1 VKIKSFIVLHGD
13 GSASKCTKLICFNPF
28 TAVHCI
34 NRTVNLAL
42 KCEIWNPLAW
52 SMSKDLHQN
61 AQNRKSV
68 CCSLVSWPMPL
79 NKEFAL
85 NNGLVEC
92 SGLLSNTSVQT
103 VKRESV
109 NHHRSVSNLRWQ
121 FMQNK
126 THFWLKMYYL
136 FDKTCVQHRKLA
148 QISNLKKWKVILVEF
163 PLPCLARVLAESGF
177 FNFIRVVRQWY
188 GLWHVLSFQLINSK
202 TKWK

>member
-1 VKIKSFIVLHGD
+1 MKIKSFTVLHGD

-34 NRTVNLAL
+34 NLAL
-42 KCEIWNPLAW
+42 KCEIWNLLAW

-61 AQNRKSV
+61 AQYRKSV
-68 CCSLVSWPMPL
+68 CCSLVSWPMTL
-79 NKEFAL
+79 NKEFGF
-85 NNGLVEC
+85 NNGLDEC
-92 SGLLSNTSVQT
+92 SGLLSNTSVKI

-109 NHHRSVSNLRWQ
+109 NHHESVSNLHWQ
-121 FMQNK
+121 FIQNK

-136 FDKTCVQHRKLA
+136 FDKTCVQHWKSA
-148 QISNLKKWKVILVEF
+148 KISNLKKRKVILVEF

-177 FNFIRVVRQWY
+177 FNCMRGVTVVRQWY

-202 TKWK
+202 MKWK